1 MSIHQVKAHSLV
13 PAVPRREP
21 EAAQG
26 WFARLV
32 AWWGRQNPAVPDH
45 LRADVGLPPR
55 EPSMFDFP
63 LVDLGRKADQ
73 GKSKDWM
80 N

>member
-1 MSIHQVKAHSLV
+1 M
-13 PAVPRREP
+13 
-21 EAAQG
+21 
-26 WFARLV
+26 

-73 GKSKDWM
+73 GRSKDWM